1 MINELLQD
9 LAALYVSGAM
19 TAREREDFE
28 LLLEFHEEVRQLVGE
43 SQDVA
48 TALLLSR
55 LASEAAAPPVPL
67 KSRILRAIE
76 GQAQQVSAE
85 PFVMTGPD
93 RLVQWV
99 NPAFVEMCGY
109 SLEELKGK
117 SLGPILQGERTDPA
131 AVARMRRAMHE
142 YQPCRE
148 QVINYRKN
156 GSPYLVDIS
165 ITPIL
170 DDVGA
175 PLWFVA
181 RENELPL
188 AA

>member
-1 MINELLQD
+1 
-9 LAALYVSGAM
+9 M
-19 TAREREDFE
+19 TD
-28 LLLEFHEEVRQLVGE
+28 
-43 SQDVA
+43 
-48 TALLLSR
+48 
-55 LASEAAAPPVPL
+55 
-67 KSRILRAIE
+67 
-76 GQAQQVSAE
+76 
-85 PFVMTGPD
+85 PD

-117 SLGPILQGERTDPA
+117 SLGPILQGEETDPV

-142 YQPCRE
+142 YQSCRE

-156 GSPYLVDIS
+156 GSSYLVDIS

-170 DDVGA
+170 DDAGA